1 MRKPRLHG
9 RRKHPPLAEG
19 AKLEISARLRIRN
32 PEILM
37 ARVTTQP
44 IHSPGE
50 IGESHSRTDCRRDP
64 PVSPLARK
72 SRRAGEE
79 QPRRMVTAEQS
90 RAEQS
95 RAEQSIA
102 EQSNTPW
109 QQIWKRGAVTIAKQ
123 ADPSVSAV
131 STYMNRDEY
140 LEARMAEWTGR
151 EEY

>member
-1 MRKPRLHG
+1 MVG
-9 RRKHPPLAEG
+9 GNITPLAEG

-79 QPRRMVTAEQS
+79 QPRRIVT
-90 RAEQS
+90 
-95 RAEQSIA
+95 A